1 MNKIPNLPNYI
12 FAFGALLWTLTY
24 LGQPYLNLPRTLY
37 LILVISGVLLQIF
50 GVIFI
55 LKKKNS

>member
-24 LGQPYLNLPRTLY
+24 LGDPYLNLPRTLY
-37 LILVISGVLLQIF
+37 LILVISRVLLQIF